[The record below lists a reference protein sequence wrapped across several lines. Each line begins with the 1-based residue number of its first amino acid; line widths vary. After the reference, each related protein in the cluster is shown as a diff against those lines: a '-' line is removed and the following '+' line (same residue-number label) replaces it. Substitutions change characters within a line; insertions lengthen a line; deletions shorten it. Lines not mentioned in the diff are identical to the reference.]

1 MQESEKNAE
10 KLLANNSGPLG
21 DAAVRVAP
29 TGENKVALG
38 MGRSRRERGKL
49 GRVIMKY
56 SYQPTSL
63 DFMQKT
69 SSDTKEVLK
78 GSMTYNKNL
87 LSTTLGSSDIN
98 NTRIRVWPGRPS
110 KSLNRAGTK
119 VVQQSRVRVI
129 DYLGKSRDCSRQ
141 PSRHQSS
148 RIQRRSSS
156 FAKKGLQR
164 TASHGL
170 GRASE
175 GRGVGSPSIG
185 RTASHGLG
193 RTTNRAVDRAG
204 SQGIERGTKDAP
216 V

>member
-1 MQESEKNAE
+1 MDIQHFSK
-10 KLLANNSGPLG
+10 KLH
-21 DAAVRVAP
+21 
-29 TGENKVALG
+29 
-38 MGRSRRERGKL
+38 
-49 GRVIMKY
+49 
-56 SYQPTSL
+56 
-63 DFMQKT
+63 
-69 SSDTKEVLK
+69 
-78 GSMTYNKNL
+78 TYKKPYIH
-87 LSTTLGSSDIN
+87 TIH
-98 NTRIRVWPGRPS
+98 IF
-110 KSLNRAGTK
+110 
-119 VVQQSRVRVI
+119 
-129 DYLGKSRDCSRQ
+129 
-141 PSRHQSS
+141 
-148 RIQRRSSS
+148 RSSS